1 MQKYCNKMF
10 FEYSRSDSLSSTS
23 TTTSNELG
31 SGQFNEATATSAN
44 DATDY
49 DDTTSAASTDI
60 W

>member
-1 MQKYCNKMF
+1 MPEQCNKMF
-10 FEYSRSDSLSSTS
+10 YKYSRSDSLSSTS
-23 TTTSNELG
+23 TTTSTELG

>member
-1 MQKYCNKMF
+1 MF
-10 FEYSRSDSLSSTS
+10 YKYSRSDSLSSTS
-23 TTTSNELG
+23 TTTSTELG

>member
-1 MQKYCNKMF
+1 MPELSNKMF
-10 FEYSRSDSLSSTS
+10 YEYSRSDSLSSTS